1 VSDSDLFDRAIE
13 KVLSDQS
20 PRGEV
25 AKLDPEERRLVQ
37 MAQRLRGSQGQSPS
51 PEFVDRLHSR
61 LFHQP
66 RRVSRRAA
74 VLSALGTLAAG
85 VAAGIGLQHSR
96 EGSSTR
102 PLKQQGLDVHNG
114 KWFRV
119 TDVAA
124 LPPGTVHA
132 FTAGPVQGY
141 LINREGEIYALSRI
155 CTHVGCSLNF
165 DSRGQTLICP
175 CHGAHFD
182 LHGQFQHGPRRYIQ
196 SLPPLPTVRVRVMG
210 QAVEAYG
217 A

>member
-1 VSDSDLFDRAIE
+1 MSDSERFDRAIE
-13 KVLSDQS
+13 KVLSARS
-20 PRGEV
+20 PRREV
-25 AKLDPEERRLVQ
+25 STLDPEEQRLVQ

-51 PEFVDRLHSR
+51 PEFVDRLHAR

-124 LPPGTVHA
+124 LPAGTVHA
-132 FTAGPVQGY
+132 FTAGPHQPGGGGLC
-141 LINREGEIYALSRI
+141 LIPHLHA
-155 CTHVGCSLNF
+155 
-165 DSRGQTLICP
+165 RGMQPELRLTRTNL
-175 CHGAHFD
+175 D
-182 LHGQFQHGPRRYIQ
+182 LPVSWGP
-196 SLPPLPTVRVRVMG
+196 L
-210 QAVEAYG
+210 
-217 A
+217 